1 MIPQGYKQTEIGI
14 IPEDWEVVSLADIC
28 CTKGIVRGPFGGALK
43 KEIFVDDGYKVYEQ
57 GNAIYR
63 SIERGNY
70 YIDTKKYNEMIRFAV
85 NTGDFIVSC
94 SGTIGLIYR
103 IPDNA
108 PKGII
113 NQALLKLTINKT
125 QINPD
130 YFYLY
135 FSWDEFNKRITD
147 DTQGG
152 AIKNLVKMELFK
164 KTWLLKPSVPE
175 QEKIAEALSDTDDL
189 ISSLE
194 KLIEKKKAIKQG
206 AMQNLLTGK
215 TRLPGFTNKWEE
227 IALNELF
234 DFAKGTGL
242 SKEKLN
248 PDGKN
253 KCILYGELF
262 TRYEEIIED
271 VVNCTDENTGVISK
285 AFDVLMPCST
295 TTNGIDLATAS
306 VIMKNGI
313 LLGGDIAILR
323 PKNKMDSRIFGY
335 LMRLNAKEIVQYTQG
350 STIVHLNIK
359 SFAKMKINITL
370 DYEEQKAIAEILSDM
385 DKEIEQ
391 LEQKLAKARL
401 IKQGMMQQLL
411 TGKIRLV

>member
-14 IPEDWEVVSLADIC
+14 IPEDWNIDTISSVIISVATGGNYKNSTQATDYPLIKMGNISRSYINLNKLEYIIDCIPEENDKLQYGDVLLNTRNTPELVGKVAVWKNELPVAYFNSNLLRFNFNKEKANSFFMNLILN
-28 CTKGIVRGPFGGALK
+28 TQQVITEFKNIAKGTTSVA
-43 KEIFVDDGYKVYEQ
+43 
-57 GNAIYR
+57 AIYPK
-63 SIERGNY
+63 
-70 YIDTKKYNEMIRFAV
+70 DMLKV
-85 NTGDFIVSC
+85 
-94 SGTIGLIYR
+94 LIK
-103 IPDNA
+103 IP
-108 PKGII
+108 
-113 NQALLKLTINKT
+113 
-125 QINPD
+125 
-130 YFYLY
+130 
-135 FSWDEFNKRITD
+135 
-147 DTQGG
+147 
-152 AIKNLVKMELFK
+152 NL
-164 KTWLLKPSVPE
+164 PE
-175 QEKIAEALSDTDDL
+175 QEKIAEVLSDTDDL

-227 IALNELF
+227 ISLNELF

-248 PDGKN
+248 PDGRN

-262 TRYEEIIED
+262 TRYKEIIED
-271 VVNCTDENTGVISK
+271 IVNCTDENIGVISK

-335 LMRLNAKEIVQYTQG
+335 LMRLKAKEIVQYTQG

-391 LEQKLAKARL
+391 LEQKLAKAHL

-411 TGKIRLV
+411 TGKIRIV